1 MSSSPWGHKELDMTE
16 HEHTHTHT
24 HTHSTTYMFRSFT
37 RYLRQAIKDSL
48 RDCLPTVQRE
58 ASKPHL

>member
-24 HTHSTTYMFRSFT
+24 HTQYH
-37 RYLRQAIKDSL
+37 LH
-48 RDCLPTVQRE
+48 VQE
-58 ASKPHL
+58 FYKILKTSN